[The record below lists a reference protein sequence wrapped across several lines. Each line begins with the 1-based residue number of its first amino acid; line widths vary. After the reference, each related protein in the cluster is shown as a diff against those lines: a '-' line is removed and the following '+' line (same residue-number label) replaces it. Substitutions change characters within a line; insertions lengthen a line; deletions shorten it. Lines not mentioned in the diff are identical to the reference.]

1 MRLGTSRT
9 SWSWSNLALSPSLS
23 HLSPSGSPQGVGKEG
38 SEPVPRCWMEMR
50 RGKGSEGEGGHPCP
64 HRELDRN
71 CPLWAAGTPHLPL
84 QGRRGLGEENPIF
97 GGEGNTPWTP
107 SFAGIGGS
115 CREKGQNSTQT
126 PGWDRLG
133 ASNTFNALEFFP
145 FPSSSQCLGL
155 GGTGSVSSW
164 RPGMSPR
171 CHLAQRLGG
180 HSGGTF
186 WLGSCFIL
194 GEEGSIPYPG
204 VGIPRLQPSLGFC
217 PAFLGHLDPH
227 DAHSCHHAPSSGR
240 GLLGTG

>member
-1 MRLGTSRT
+1 MRGDIPVPTGNWT
-9 SWSWSNLALSPSLS
+9 GIV
-23 HLSPSGSPQGVGKEG
+23 PSGLPGPLTSLC
-38 SEPVPRCWMEMR
+38 R
-50 RGKGSEGEGGHPCP
+50 EGEGWERKTQFLGGKKTPPGHRVLQGLGDPAGK
-64 HRELDRN
+64 RDKI
-71 CPLWAAGTPHLPL
+71 PLKQQAGTGWELPTL
-84 QGRRGLGEENPIF
+84 
-97 GGEGNTPWTP
+97 
-107 SFAGIGGS
+107 
-115 CREKGQNSTQT
+115 
-126 PGWDRLG
+126 
-133 ASNTFNALEFFP
+133 FNALEFFP
-145 FPSSSQCLGL
+145 FPSSSRCLGL

-204 VGIPRLQPSLGFC
+204 VGIPRLQPSLAFC